1 MELIADMLMI
11 AGAAGV
17 AVYCQ
22 ILAGRLK
29 KLSTLE
35 SGMGGAIAV
44 LSAQVDDL
52 TRVLEKARGAASGS
66 AASLEALTTRAEAS
80 AAKLELMLATLH
92 DLPEPR
98 PEPESEGTDRKP
110 RFVRRRIPRDD
121 LEAAE

>member
-22 ILAGRLK
+22 ILGGRLK

-66 AASLEALTTRAEAS
+66 AASLEALTARAETS

-98 PEPESEGTDRKP
+98 PEPEPEGADRKP
-110 RFVRRRIPRDD
+110 RFVRRRISRDD